1 MNISTL
7 IVIIIFGER
16 GRQFFERTHE
26 RNNQINNIMQFIEN
40 HTILFLTIVYAAT
53 ILIQIITSVITNWND
68 LKIGNILCPFGW
80 EGNDIW
86 ATIFGTYFPIV
97 NTMVTL
103 LAFLFGTCMGI
114 EAMFDRAKDTKFF
127 LKIKNFLNKN
137 IK

>member
-1 MNISTL
+1 
-7 IVIIIFGER
+7 
-16 GRQFFERTHE
+16 
-26 RNNQINNIMQFIEN
+26 MQFIEN
-40 HTILFLTIVYAAT
+40 HTILFL
-53 ILIQIITSVITNWND
+53 ILLYVVPIILQIIVSVISNWDN

-103 LAFLFGTCMGI
+103 LAFLLGTYMWI
-114 EAMFDRAKDTKFF
+114 EMMFDRAKDTKFF